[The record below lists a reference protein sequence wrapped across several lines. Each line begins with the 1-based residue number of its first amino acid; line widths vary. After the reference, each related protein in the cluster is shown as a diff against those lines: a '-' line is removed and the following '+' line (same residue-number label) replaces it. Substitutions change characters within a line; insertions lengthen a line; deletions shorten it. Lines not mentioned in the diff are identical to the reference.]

1 MSTGKTFAL
10 AIALKASIDGSIAAG
25 LAKSAQAIHN
35 VAQTANTANAELQ
48 QGTAAL
54 RGYEAQLAQIG
65 AQSAEF
71 MKLKRSIQDTSGSL
85 TEART
90 RAATL
95 ARAFKESE
103 QETAMLKARVDQAK
117 ESLERMKGTLT
128 PATYRAAKAELKQ
141 LTAAYSESA
150 ARTRELGR
158 EFDAAKKDATN
169 LKNTLSSQQT
179 ALQGV
184 RTSLAEAGISTKN
197 FAESQR
203 AAQEALQKTID
214 KEKAAIAHQE
224 KMAGL
229 RDKRQGASEKFT
241 AARGN
246 LVDAVMLAGTI
257 TAPLIE
263 STQEAIKFES
273 VMADVR
279 KVVDFDTPEQF
290 KAMSGDILKLSTE
303 LPMAAEGIAKIV
315 AAGGQSG
322 IAREDLLAFAESAT
336 KMGIAFDITADQAG
350 DMMAKWRTAF
360 KMNQEEVVA
369 LADKVNYLGNTT
381 AASAPLISD
390 VVTRIGPLGEVGG
403 VASGEIA
410 ALGASMVGV
419 GIPSEVAATGIKN
432 LILGMSAGAGAT
444 KSQADAFASLG
455 MSAEEMASR
464 MQVDAKGAII
474 DVMKAIRELDKDKQ
488 AATLQDLFGKESISA
503 IAPLLGNLENL
514 QENFD
519 KVADA
524 AKYAG
529 SMEAEYAAR
538 SQTTENQIQLA
549 KNAMDALQINIGSA
563 LLPTIGKIMEVVAP
577 ILIGFAE
584 WASKNE
590 ELIIILAG
598 VGAAIA
604 ALVVGIAVMT
614 LAVQGIALAYASLQ
628 LAAEFVKGLQLATKI
643 ATAAQWAWNVALS
656 ANPIGLVIL
665 AIAALIA
672 VIVLV
677 VANFDKLKETASI
690 VFSHISGTVA
700 AMVATVKEKFSE
712 ALNKITEV
720 WNSVTGQSLQ
730 SSNIIGA
737 IFNELGFL
745 MGAAFDVAAGIIGTA
760 VSVIINLIVSM
771 AQIIG
776 GVVNVI
782 VGIFTLDW
790 DRAWKGAG
798 QVVEGVVGTT
808 IGTIKNLASGVS
820 DLLDTLMGKSA
831 EVQRQAEQAQA
842 RHDAVAAGRNAL
854 PQINSDYMPDEGM
867 MQTAAAAQQTAQATA
882 EASAHAQTLTSNV
895 QQTGQAA
902 QMTTDYMQQLQNIV
916 GQVPS
921 QTENTFQQLPP
932 MAQQRTDDMA
942 QEFSQLAAKCQPG
955 GAAFVQ
961 AASDWG
967 QEAYQ
972 AIDHWTDQMASV
984 VENKMSN
991 VWARISSQF
1000 SAGLNVNVTMNGG
1013 GSIAHN
1019 AKGGIY
1025 QRGAFLTTF
1034 AEDSPEAAIPI
1045 DGSARAANLWRQTG
1059 EMLGLL
1065 PKQAAAQMMTAA
1077 QPQLTLVPP
1086 ISPVVQETAAAQMM
1100 TAAQPQLTLVPP
1112 ISPVVQETAAA
1123 QMMAAAQPQLALVPP
1138 ISPVV
1143 QETAAAQMMTAAQPQ
1158 LALVPPSPVMSKPPQ
1173 SPISAQR
1180 PAVSALPSSGGVT
1193 INYNPTIHIDGTAD
1207 AGVVEQLR
1215 AELER
1220 QKQELIAMFPTLL
1233 KRQDAHERR
1242 LSYA

>member
-25 LAKSAQAIHN
+25 LAKSAQAIQN

-85 TEART
+85 TEAR
-90 RAATL
+90 
-95 ARAFKESE
+95 ARASALASQFKASE

-150 ARTRELGR
+150 ARARELGR

-214 KEKAAIAHQE
+214 KEKAAIAHRE

-229 RDKRQGASEKFT
+229 REKRQGASDKFS
-241 AARGN
+241 AAKGN
-246 LVDAVMLAGTI
+246 FLEATLMAGAI
-257 TAPLIE
+257 AAPLIE

-432 LILGMSAGAGAT
+432 LILGMAAGEGAT
-444 KSQADAFASLG
+444 KSQAAAFAALG
-455 MSAEEMASR
+455 MTAEDVASR

-474 DVMKAIRELDKDKQ
+474 DVMKALQELDADKR
-488 AATLQDLFGKESISA
+488 AATLQDLFGKESIGA

-524 AKYAG
+524 AQYAG
-529 SMEAEYAAR
+529 SMEQEYAAR

-549 KNAMDALQINIGSA
+549 KNALDATQISIGNA
-563 LLPTIGKIMEVVAP
+563 LLPTIGSLFAAVAP
-577 ILIGFAE
+577 VLTSFGE
-584 WASKNE
+584 WASKNQ
-590 ELIIILAG
+590 ELVAIIAG
-598 VGAAIA
+598 VAVGIA
-604 ALVVGIAVMT
+604 ALIVTIAGMT
-614 LAVQGIALAYASLQ
+614 LIVQGAALAYTSFQ

-665 AIAALIA
+665 AIAALIGILYVLYTHFEEVQEFCASVWESPAAA
-672 VIVLV
+672 VIAFITGPIGMLIYCVTGII
-677 VANFDKLKETASI
+677 ANWE
-690 VFSHISGTVA
+690 
-700 AMVATVKEKFSE
+700 TVKEWFSLLWE
-712 ALNKITEV
+712 NPSAAIEQFV
-720 WNSVTGQSLQ
+720 SFLQ
-730 SSNIIGA
+730 SK
-737 IFNELGFL
+737 LGE
-745 MGAAFDVAAGIIGTA
+745 GITW
-760 VSVIINLIVSM
+760 
-771 AQIIG
+771 AQEKWQALREVLSHPIDA
-776 GVVNVI
+776 VVNFI
-782 VGIFTLDW
+782 
-790 DRAWKGAG
+790 KGG
-798 QVVEGVVGTT
+798 D
-808 IGTIKNLASGVS
+808 S
-820 DLLDTLMGKSA
+820 
-831 EVQRQAEQAQA
+831 
-842 RHDAVAAGRNAL
+842 
-854 PQINSDYMPDEGM
+854 
-867 MQTAAAAQQTAQATA
+867 
-882 EASAHAQTLTSNV
+882 
-895 QQTGQAA
+895 
-902 QMTTDYMQQLQNIV
+902 
-916 GQVPS
+916 
-921 QTENTFQQLPP
+921 
-932 MAQQRTDDMA
+932 
-942 QEFSQLAAKCQPG
+942 
-955 GAAFVQ
+955 
-961 AASDWG
+961 AASDAAG
-967 QEAYQ
+967 VDISANAY
-972 AIDHWTDQMASV
+972 
-984 VENKMSN
+984 
-991 VWARISSQF
+991 
-1000 SAGLNVNVTMNGG
+1000 
-1013 GSIAHN
+1013 
-1019 AKGGIY
+1019 GGIY
-1025 QRGAFLTTF
+1025 RKGAFLTTF
-1034 AEDSPEAAIPI
+1034 AERSPEAAIPI

-1065 PKQAAAQMMTAA
+1065 PKQAEQDVPLINSTLQEIPQAAQMMAAAQPQLTLVQPISPVVQETQTAAQMMTAAQPQLTLVQPISPVVQETQTAAQMMTAA

-1086 ISPVVQETAAAQMM
+1086 ISPVM
-1100 TAAQPQLTLVPP
+1100 
-1112 ISPVVQETAAA
+1112 QETAAA
-1123 QMMAAAQPQLALVPP
+1123 QMMAAAQPQLTLVPP
-1138 ISPVV
+1138 R
-1143 QETAAAQMMTAAQPQ
+1143 
-1158 LALVPPSPVMSKPPQ
+1158 PVMSKPPQ

-1180 PAVSALPSSGGVT
+1180 PAVSALPPSGGVT